1 VTGCGRARWPRP
13 SGCRISHAQPGVTS
27 CSGCRAAAASHAL
40 PCSRGRVSPRAIN
53 DRERAGRRR
62 ASGPRTGGGGPACG
76 GSYGSGHQRV
86 HGNQPPRRRRHASA
100 HIRPVPARCPDLV
113 AAGGQGAGRGAP
125 DDHHIR
131 VDQAGAYQRAQV
143 ASGPELDIHVVARPG
158 LADAKLAI
166 VLGADGRVIS
176 SCLNGFLGRARLS
189 QFPAIRSSCPVRGAA
204 C

>member
-1 VTGCGRARWPRP
+1 MPRCGGEPRFALLSRPGQP
-13 SGCRISHAQPGVTS
+13 SGDKRP
-27 CSGCRAAAASHAL
+27 
-40 PCSRGRVSPRAIN
+40 
-53 DRERAGRRR
+53 RAGRPAACQRTSNGRR
-62 ASGPRTGGGGPACG
+62 RSGLRRIVWIRTSKAFMVTSPSATPPRQRSHQGRAAVPGTGGRPAG
-76 GSYGSGHQRV
+76 QRAV
-86 HGNQPPRRRRHASA
+86 PGSA
-100 HIRPVPARCPDLV
+100 H
-113 AAGGQGAGRGAP
+113 AGRGAP

-166 VLGADGRVIS
+166 VLGADGRIIS